1 MGALKIK
8 ENKLTVVH
16 EVSNADKIN
25 SAMALLMDA
34 HNLLAKSKLNSD
46 QYNPI
51 SYKLNQAK
59 VLLSKLEHERI

>member
-1 MGALKIK
+1 MGVPKLKK
-8 ENKLTVVH
+8 NKLAIVH
-16 EVSNADKIN
+16 KVNNADKIN

-59 VLLSKLEHERI
+59 VLLSKLEQ